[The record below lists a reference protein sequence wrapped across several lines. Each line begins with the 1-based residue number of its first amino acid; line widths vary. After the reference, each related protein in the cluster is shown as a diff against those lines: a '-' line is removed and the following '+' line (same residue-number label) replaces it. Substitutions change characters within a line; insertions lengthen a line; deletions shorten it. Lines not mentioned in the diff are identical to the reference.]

1 VGEHSFGEYFTVLE
15 PTLTEDGTRSREC
28 EICGYIE
35 SESILFIEE
44 NALAITLIG
53 SGIVVALGVIIVIIL
68 LVRRFAII
76 RVRRR

>member
-1 VGEHSFGEYFTVLE
+1 VDEHSFGEYFTVLE
-15 PTLTEDGTRSREC
+15 PTLTKDGTRSREC

-44 NALAITLIG
+44 NALAIALVG
-53 SGIVVALGVIIVIIL
+53 GGAVVALGVIIIVIL